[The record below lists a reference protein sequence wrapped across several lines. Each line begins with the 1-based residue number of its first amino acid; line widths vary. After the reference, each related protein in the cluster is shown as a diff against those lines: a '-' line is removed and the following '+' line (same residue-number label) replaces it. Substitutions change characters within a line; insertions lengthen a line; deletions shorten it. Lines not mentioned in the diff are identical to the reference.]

1 MTKSW
6 KLFPSECFLQISK
19 KCWPKWQIC
28 KNFFLFKVFA
38 VVSVVTK
45 ASFQPEYLHMWDGV
59 LIYWKCERFD
69 GTRVAG
75 IQVNGVHV
83 QVASIQINGMPE
95 KRNQVFIDV
104 QAAMGELFIG
114 NIWILVPRI
123 AKKMPYNVSQRE
135 TIAKLI
141 VFPLQYSQLSD
152 GGSFRAK
159 TGEFIILGYF
169 EQGPNFNFSFSFSEN
184 SWISLHEHVSTKL
197 KR

>member
-1 MTKSW
+1 MSKSW
-6 KLFPSECFLQISK
+6 KLFPSEWFLQISK

-69 GTRVAG
+69 GMRVAG

-95 KRNQVFIDV
+95 KRNHVFIDV

-114 NIWILVPRI
+114 NIWILLPRI
-123 AKKMPYNVSQRE
+123 AMKMPCNVSQRE

-159 TGEFIILGYF
+159 TGEFIILGYLYF
-169 EQGPNFNFSFSFSEN
+169 ASSKDP
-184 SWISLHEHVSTKL
+184 ISIFLCHSQKTL
-197 KR
+197 G